1 MKGVPIYRDEF
12 HMTKTRNYNHIKKTR
27 FNKIHKNIGAK
38 LVEFAGFEMPVQYS
52 SIILEHKAVRSSV
65 GVFDVSH
72 MGEIFISGEK
82 ALDFVQLITV
92 NDASKLIP
100 GRVQY
105 SAMCYADGGIV
116 DDLLVYKIADDNF
129 MLVVNAANIEKDFN
143 WMVEN
148 NEYSVEINN
157 RSDDYSLLAVQGPNS
172 KNIIQKLVEDELNL
186 EYYHFTQTRLAG
198 VDMIISRTG
207 YTGELGYELYFT
219 GDEADAEKVWNKIF
233 EAGKQYGI
241 QPAGLAARDSLRLE
255 MGFCLYGNDIDQT
268 TNSIEAG
275 LGWITKLKKDK
286 FVGQE
291 AIKKIK
297 EEGVNRRLVAIIS
310 NERIFPRQGYG
321 IVSDGKKIGTI
332 TSGTVSPMLD
342 KPIALGY
349 VDAEYKSVGTKVN
362 IVIRNKEVP
371 AEIVKLPFI
380 EK

>member
-1 MKGVPIYRDEF
+1 M
-12 HMTKTRNYNHIKKTR
+12 KKTR

-38 LVEFAGFEMPVQYS
+38 MVDFAGYEMPVQYS

-148 NEYSVEINN
+148 DEYSVAIKN

-268 TNSIEAG
+268 TNPIEAG

-291 AIKKIK
+291 AIKKVK
-297 EEGVNRRLVAIIS
+297 EEGIKRRLVAIIS
-310 NERIFPRQGYG
+310 NERIFPRQGYE
-321 IVSDGKKIGTI
+321 IFSDGKKIGTI